1 MRADSRLHN
10 AIGLAM
16 KAGKCVSGDFVVERT
31 LRDNKARLV
40 LLDET
45 VSNSTRERYERLCQR
60 DGTPLVMLRGLG
72 QAIGKPS
79 RMIAAV
85 TDENM
90 TKLILGAS
98 APCDKNGGKA

>member
-1 MRADSRLHN
+1 MQTDNRLHN

-16 KAGKCVSGDFVVERT
+16 KAGKCVSGDFIVERT
-31 LRDNKARLV
+31 LRDNQARLV

-45 VSNSTRERYERLCQR
+45 VSSSTRERYERMCVR
-60 DGTPLVMLRGLG
+60 GATPLVMLPALG
-72 QAIGKPS
+72 QAIGKPA

-90 TKLILGAS
+90 TKLILGAV
-98 APCDKNGGKA
+98 APGDKNGGKA

>member
-1 MRADSRLHN
+1 MRADNRLHN

-31 LRDNKARLV
+31 LRDGKAWLV

-45 VSNSTRERYERLCQR
+45 VSHSTLERYERLCQR
-60 DGTPLVMLRGLG
+60 DPTPLVTLRDLG

-90 TKLILGAS
+90 TKLILGAVAS
-98 APCDKNGGKA
+98 GDKNGGKA